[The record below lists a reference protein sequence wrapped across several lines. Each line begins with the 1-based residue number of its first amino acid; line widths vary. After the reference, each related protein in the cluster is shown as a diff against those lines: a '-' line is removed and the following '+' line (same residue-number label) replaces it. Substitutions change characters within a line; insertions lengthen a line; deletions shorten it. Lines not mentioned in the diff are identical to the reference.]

1 LAILAKK
8 LGSWRGKMAANE
20 ESSIS
25 YKLSI
30 VSLEKQMAIFDK
42 FMKFWDP
49 KLHKWDSFIEELHEA
64 EFASEEEGRRSKRE
78 NADH

>member
-30 VSLEKQMAIFDK
+30 ISLEKKMAVFDK
-42 FMKFWDP
+42 FMKFSDL
-49 KLHKWDSFIEELHEA
+49 KLHKWDS
-64 EFASEEEGRRSKRE
+64 S
-78 NADH
+78 

>member
-30 VSLEKQMAIFDK
+30 EKKMAVFDK
-42 FMKFWDP
+42 FMKFSDL
-49 KLHKWDSFIEELHEA
+49 KLHKWDS
-64 EFASEEEGRRSKRE
+64 S
-78 NADH
+78 